1 MINVTIEFEGH
12 TITGCCDFYGPYHE
26 TDGAEVEECEPAN
39 SDPCFIA
46 RPSRRLRRLPTSSTA
61 QLGDVLRAVATTTTT
76 RMTTTTGAPPAGVTT
91 GVTLSRASTAAADA
105 R

>member
-46 RPSRRLRRLPTSSTA
+46 RA
-61 QLGDVLRAVATTTTT
+61 EQAIE
-76 RMTTTTGAPPAGVTT
+76 
-91 GVTLSRASTAAADA
+91 AAAYEQYRATRGRPQGGYDYDDYPDDYNDWCSS
-105 R
+105 RGGDYWRDPESGEYRCG